1 MLCIIKILQEK
12 VKEMGQALCAILPCW
27 HQDPD
32 TRPPIIK
39 EPGED
44 EVGDDQ
50 SDEDTEES
58 KSNITKGG

>member
-1 MLCIIKILQEK
+1 MLFIIKILQEQ

-39 EPGED
+39 EPDVE
-44 EVGDDQ
+44 DDQ

-58 KSNITKGG
+58 KSNMTKGG

>member
-1 MLCIIKILQEK
+1 
-12 VKEMGQALCAILPCW
+12 MGQALCAILPCW

-44 EVGDDQ
+44 VVDDDQ

>member
-1 MLCIIKILQEK
+1 MMSKI
-12 VKEMGQALCAILPCW
+12 CSAIFPCW

-44 EVGDDQ
+44 AVDDDDQ

>member
-1 MLCIIKILQEK
+1 MMSKI
-12 VKEMGQALCAILPCW
+12 CSAIFPCW

-44 EVGDDQ
+44 DDDQ

-58 KSNITKGG
+58 KSNMTKGG